1 MKTDELKRITATL
14 AKSLDSF
21 KFQLSIFQTD
31 TLISP
36 IASED
41 KFVSAIADCFDV
53 LSELIGTVE
62 VENIKNKNFRR
73 TKLTQS

>member
-21 KFQLSIFQTD
+21 EIQLGIFHTE
-31 TLISP
+31 TLIEP
-36 IASED
+36 IDAED

-53 LSELIGTVE
+53 LAELIGLAE
-62 VENIKNKNFRR
+62 VENIKNKDFRR
-73 TKLTQS
+73 PKLTQS

>member
-21 KFQLSIFQTD
+21 EIQLSIFQTD

-36 IASED
+36 IAAED